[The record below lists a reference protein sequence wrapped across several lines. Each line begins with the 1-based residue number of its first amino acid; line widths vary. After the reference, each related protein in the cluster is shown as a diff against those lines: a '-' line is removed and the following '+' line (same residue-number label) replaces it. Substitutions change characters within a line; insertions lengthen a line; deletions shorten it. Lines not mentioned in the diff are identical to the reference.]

1 MRQLF
6 IIHSNNWFT
15 FNFIQHTHT
24 HKQTQVQTDRRN
36 RSEKI
41 DWFIDATVNTHTHTN
56 IQQSGGWWLSSS
68 MIMMMT
74 MIMIR
79 WGTKISNYR
88 AKRMIVNVRER
99 NGNPQDARLGKK
111 RKKED
116 IMRSKKRQKKD
127 K

>member
-41 DWFIDATVNTHTHTN
+41 DWFIDATVNTHTN

-111 RKKED
+111 KKERGYNE
-116 IMRSKKRQKKD
+116 IKEKTKKR
-127 K
+127 